1 MSDPFVRLYENLVG
15 RLDGPM
21 QFRLM
26 MQPLMASIYAIKSGL
41 NDARNGEPPYF
52 WALFTNPDHR
62 RAMLRDGWKSIR
74 NTFIFAIVMDLI
86 YQLIAQRTFYPG
98 EAVIVAII
106 LAVIPYLIV
115 RGPANL
121 ILRHF
126 VTRRAPVGGQQSA
139 AAVHE
144 EAVGTGKE

>member
-15 RLDGPM
+15 RLNGPM

-41 NDARNGEPPYF
+41 NDARNGEPLYF

-74 NTFIFAIVMDLI
+74 NTFIFAIVMDVI
-86 YQLIAQRTFYPG
+86 YQIIALHKVYPV

-106 LAVIPYLIV
+106 LAVIPYLLL

-126 VTRRAPVGGQQSA
+126 VTRRTPVAGEQPT
-139 AAVHE
+139 AVHE
-144 EAVGTGKE
+144 EPVATGKE